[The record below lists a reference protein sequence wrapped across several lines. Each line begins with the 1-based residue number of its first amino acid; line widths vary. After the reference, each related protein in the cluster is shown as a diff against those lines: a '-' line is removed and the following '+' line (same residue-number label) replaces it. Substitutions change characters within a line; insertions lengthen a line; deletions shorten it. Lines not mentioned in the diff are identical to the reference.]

1 MTLRRP
7 VRTAALLLVL
17 LLANCALLI
26 GEAAA
31 QAPKTWS
38 SSEILL
44 GLKKLNVLGS
54 ALYIAAHPDDEN
66 TRLIAYLANGRLVET
81 GYLSATRGDG
91 GQNLIG
97 PELREGLGVI
107 RTQELLAARRVD
119 GGRQFFTRANDFG
132 FSKTAQETFTIWDK
146 EQVLADMVWVI
157 RQRRPDVMIT
167 RFPPDARA
175 GHGHHTASAMLAIEA
190 FDAAADP
197 KRFPEQLKFVQPWQA
212 KRLLWNTGSFFVKA
226 GEDMSPYFQ
235 LDAGGYNALLGRS
248 YGEIAAE
255 SRTSHK
261 SQGFGSSAQRGEAP
275 EYFQLLKGAPAKT
288 DLFDGVDL
296 TWNRVPGSMM
306 QILMTDLLRN
316 YDSSNP
322 AASVD
327 KLFEVRDHLQSQLVG
342 SDNIQIP
349 APDLFWFRQKLT
361 ETEKLIQACLG
372 LYIEATATDA
382 AVVSGG
388 QLKLKLDVVN
398 RGNRK
403 LQVLNVFTANPYQ
416 DSELLTQSRVLLSKN
431 HRETGRV
438 RGAMTSNVFDPTGY
452 SVEKN
457 LPSGASL
464 TQVMS
469 LPMIGETRMV
479 LSEGTID
486 QEATVAQPS
495 LSALSQPF
503 WLREKGTAG
512 MYKLPGA
519 VPTEKPDIS
528 HQYGV
533 LTELG
538 TIGMFQ
544 LPGVLQFVG
553 RPENEPSAAVR
564 VKFMLTT
571 KNMAGEGTDR
581 IIGFDVPVQ
590 YKHTD
595 PVRGEIYEPLTVVP
609 PVMVNIGG
617 QAFVFADQQ
626 PKTVPVTL
634 RAGKAGVKGSV
645 ALTLPAGWVAE
656 PASMPFDLAAKDAEQ
671 TVQFQVRP
679 GAGAKEGKTE
689 LRAVATV
696 EGQAYSRGYQ
706 VIAYD
711 HIPTQTLFPE
721 ATAPLVKLDL
731 KRKGQQIGYL
741 MGAGDE
747 VPEALRQIGYTVT
760 LLKPDELTEANLR
773 RFDAVVL
780 GVRAYNTVEQLKTR
794 QPALLKYVEN
804 GGNVVV
810 QYTVNRGTVLPE
822 IGPYPLT
829 LGRDRVTVEDAPVT
843 LLNPKQPLLNTPN
856 RISPADFTGW
866 EQEQG
871 LYYPAKWDPRYQTV
885 ISSHDPGEPARESAI
900 LVANYGKGH
909 YIYTGLSFF
918 RELPAGVPGAYRLLT
933 NMVSL
938 GK

>member
-1 MTLRRP
+1 MTFRRTF
-7 VRTAALLLVL
+7 RTAALLLVL
-17 LLANCALLI
+17 LTHSFLHAFTAQ
-26 GEAAA
+26 A
-31 QAPKTWS
+31 QAPKTYS

-66 TRLIAYLANGRLVET
+66 TRLLAYLANGRLVET
-81 GYLSATRGDG
+81 GYLSCTRGDG

-132 FSKTAQETFTIWDK
+132 FSKTAAETFTIWDK

-197 KRFPEQLKFVQPWQA
+197 KRFPEQLQYVQPWQA

-226 GEDMSPYFQ
+226 GEDMSQYFQ
-235 LDAGGYNALLGRS
+235 LDAGGFNPLLGRS

-255 SRTSHK
+255 SRTKHK

-275 EYFQLLKGAPAKT
+275 EYFQLLKGTPAKT

-296 TWNRVPGSMM
+296 TWNRVPGGAAVGKLVDEV
-306 QILMTDLLRN
+306 IRN
-316 YDSSNP
+316 YDAANP
-322 AASVD
+322 SASVAGLIAVR
-327 KLFEVRDHLQSQLVG
+327 KSFGNPISNGNNIGNTSAMSWLFG
-342 SDNIQIP
+342 K
-349 APDLFWFRQKLT
+349 RQQVDA
-361 ETEKLIQACLG
+361 LIQACMG
-372 LYIEATATDA
+372 LHLEATATSTTVA
-382 AVVSGG
+382 MNQPVEINWQVLSPSNVRAKLLRVRSTAYAVTDSAIDKALISG
-388 QLKLKLDVVN
+388 QLLTGKTTIEPTVGMGTTQPYWLLNSGTVGMYSLPDKY
-398 RGNRK
+398 
-403 LQVLNVFTANPYQ
+403 VLF
-416 DSELLTQSRVLLSKN
+416 QSRLKHNRFITNAFGLDGKRTNYTDPYTTVTLSKGDIVYGKQMLVGHPQN
-431 HRETGRV
+431 PAVADMHFYIT
-438 RGAMTSNVFDPTGY
+438 
-452 SVEKN
+452 VEEEF
-457 LPSGASL
+457 LDFA
-464 TQVMS
+464 
-469 LPMIGETRMV
+469 
-479 LSEGTID
+479 
-486 QEATVAQPS
+486 
-495 LSALSQPF
+495 
-503 WLREKGTAG
+503 
-512 MYKLPGA
+512 
-519 VPTEKPDIS
+519 
-528 HQYGV
+528 
-533 LTELG
+533 
-538 TIGMFQ
+538 
-544 LPGVLQFVG
+544 
-553 RPENEPSAAVR
+553 
-564 VKFMLTT
+564 
-571 KNMAGEGTDR
+571 
-581 IIGFDVPVQ
+581 VPVQ

-595 PVRGEIYEPLTVVP
+595 PVHGEIYEPLTVVP

-617 QAFVFADQQ
+617 QAFVFADNA
-626 PKTVPVTL
+626 PKTVPVTV

-645 ALTLPAGWVAE
+645 ALTLPAGWQSE
-656 PASMPFDLAAKDAEQ
+656 PASYPFDLAAKDAEQ

-706 VIAYD
+706 VIDYD

-731 KRKGQQIGYL
+731 KRRGQQIGYL

-760 LLKPDELTEANLR
+760 LLKPEDLTETNLR

-780 GVRAYNTVEQLKTR
+780 GIRAYNTVEQLKAR
-794 QPALLKYVEN
+794 QPALLKYVEQ

-810 QYTVNRGTVLPE
+810 QYVVNRGTVLPE
-822 IGPYPLT
+822 IGPYPMT

-843 LLNPKQPLLNTPN
+843 LLNPTQPLLNTPN
-856 RISPADFTGW
+856 RIRPADFKGW

-885 ISSHDPGEPARESAI
+885 ISSQDPGETPKESAI

-909 YIYTGLSFF
+909 YIYTGLSLF
-918 RELPAGVPGAYRLLT
+918 RELPAGVPGAYRILT